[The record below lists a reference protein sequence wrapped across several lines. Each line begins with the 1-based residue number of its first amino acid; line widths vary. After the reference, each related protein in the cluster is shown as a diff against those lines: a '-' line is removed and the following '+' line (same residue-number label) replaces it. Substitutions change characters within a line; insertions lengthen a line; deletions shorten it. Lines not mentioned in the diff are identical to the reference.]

1 MCGIAGV
8 IRRDG
13 AVDRAVLERMAE
25 TLRHRGPD
33 DSGVF
38 ASGPVGLAHTR
49 LSIIDLSA
57 HGHQPMASEDG
68 NFAIAYNGEIYNHLA
83 LREDL
88 EAKGHRFRGRSDTE
102 TALRAYMEWGESA
115 FAMFDGMFAMAVW
128 DARRGVLQLARDAF
142 GIKPLYVARTFS
154 AFVFG
159 SEIKAVLASGAVDA
173 ELDWAGLGEYL
184 HFDAALGANTLFA
197 GIGKVLPG
205 QLLTVSQGEVRSSQF
220 ASLPAGESVADDFA
234 TAADTVR
241 ERLAQAVQSHL
252 MSDVPVGVFLSG
264 GIDSSA
270 IVAFASKQYGG
281 RIGTYAVGFDG
292 TDSTGRADELPAAR
306 RVAEL
311 FDTDHHELRISGK
324 GVMDVAARLVRCH
337 DEPFGDPAG
346 IPLYMLGEQLRG
358 SVKVV
363 LQGDGGDEV
372 FGGYPRY
379 AYLAHIRLLRA
390 LSFSTRWLHPLARRL
405 PGRREL
411 RSFRAV
417 GAYQRHA
424 PARCMAQMV
433 STESM
438 NRPPNRIFST
448 GARELLQGADPLRR
462 YRELAASVSDGDPVK
477 RMLYTDS
484 SILLPDVYFAKVDR
498 ATMAH
503 GIEVRVPMVDRG
515 LAAYAFGLPSAYKVR
530 GWQKKRV
537 LRQALRGIVPD
548 AILDRPKTGFGV
560 PVNRWLRT
568 SLLDDM
574 KSVLLDAELQR
585 TGLFDR
591 HALECCILEHAE
603 RRRDN
608 GTLLYRAL
616 SLALWWREYRPT
628 LNAAA

>member
-33 DSGVF
+33 DSGIF

-49 LSIIDLSA
+49 LSVIDLSA
-57 HGHQPMASEDG
+57 HGHQPMESEDG

-142 GIKPLYVARTFS
+142 GIKPLYVARMSS

-173 ELDWAGLGEYL
+173 ELHWAGLGEYL

-205 QLLTVSQGEVRSSQF
+205 QLLTISQGEVRSIQF
-220 ASLPAGESVADDFA
+220 ASLPAGEPVADDFA

-270 IVAFASKQYGG
+270 IVAFASKQYGR

-292 TDSTGRADELPAAR
+292 EDAAGLPDELPAAR
-306 RVAEL
+306 RVAKL
-311 FDTDHHELRISGK
+311 FDTDHHEVRISGD
-324 GVMDVAARLVRCH
+324 GLMDVVARLVRCH

-346 IPLYMLGEQLRG
+346 IPLYMLCEQLRG

-379 AYLAHIRLLRA
+379 VYMAHVRVLRA
-390 LSFSTRWLHPLARRL
+390 LSRSTRWLHPVPRHL

-411 RSFRAV
+411 RAFRAV
-417 GAYQRHA
+417 GTYAHDA
-424 PARCMAQMV
+424 PARCMAQLV
-433 STESM
+433 STELPH
-438 NRPPNRIFST
+438 RPPNRIFSA
-448 GARELLQGADPLRR
+448 GVRELLRGTDPLKR
-462 YRELAASVSDGDPVK
+462 YRELAALVSGSDPVK
-477 RMLYTDS
+477 RMLTTDS
-484 SILLPDVYFAKVDR
+484 SIILPDVYFAKVDR
-498 ATMAH
+498 AAMAH
-503 GIEVRVPMVDRG
+503 GIEVRVPMVARR

-530 GWQKKRV
+530 GRQKKRV

-560 PVNRWLRT
+560 PMNRWLRT

-574 KSVLLDAELQR
+574 KSVLLDAEMQR

-591 HALECCILEHAE
+591 VALERCIREHAA

-608 GTLLYRAL
+608 GTLLYKAL

-628 LNAAA
+628 LGAAA

>member
-13 AVDRAVLERMAE
+13 AVDRAVLERMAT

-128 DARRGVLQLARDAF
+128 DARRGVLQLVRDAF
-142 GIKPLYVARTFS
+142 GIKPLYVARTSS

-159 SEIKAVLASGAVDA
+159 SEIKAVLASGTTGA
-173 ELDWAGLGEYL
+173 ELHWAGLGEYL

-197 GIGKVLPG
+197 GIDKVLPG

-234 TAADTVR
+234 TAAGTVR

-270 IVAFASKQYGG
+270 IVAFASKQYGR

-292 TDSTGRADELPAAR
+292 TDFTGRADETPAAR
-306 RVAEL
+306 QVAEL

-324 GVMDVAARLVRCH
+324 GLMDVVARLVRCH

-346 IPLYMLGEQLRG
+346 IPLYMLCEQLRG

-372 FGGYPRY
+372 FAGYPRY

-438 NRPPNRIFST
+438 NRPPGRILSA
-448 GARELLQGADPLRR
+448 GARELLRGADPLRR
-462 YRELAASVSDGDPVK
+462 YRELAASVSGSDPVK
-477 RMLYTDS
+477 QMLTTDS

-503 GIEVRVPMVDRG
+503 GIEVRVPMVDRR

-530 GWQKKRV
+530 GMQKKRV

-591 HALECCILEHAE
+591 VALERCIREHAE

-608 GTLLYRAL
+608 GTLLYKAL
-616 SLALWWREYRPT
+616 SLALWWREYQPT